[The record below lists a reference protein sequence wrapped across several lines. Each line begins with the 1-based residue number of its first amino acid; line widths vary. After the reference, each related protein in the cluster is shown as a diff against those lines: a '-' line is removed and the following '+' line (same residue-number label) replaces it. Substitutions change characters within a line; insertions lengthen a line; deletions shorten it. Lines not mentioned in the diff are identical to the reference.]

1 MDLSSLHGP
10 LRPPR
15 RPNNSTPQTGNVA
28 TEETDFSRP
37 VETTEAEEV
46 RADDGTATATGPGS
60 GSGTAAT
67 AAAVTTTA
75 PTTAEEEIQIL
86 DLHGENPLV
95 AYGNQIFSCSWAD
108 QLGTE
113 LLLTAPDEI
122 PDGVALTRGK
132 DFDLVAA
139 NRVKILGH
147 KAHLISGSEGVS
159 SSGTAN
165 TAASAG
171 TGTGTGS
178 NQARFLERLAA
189 IKQSQGETDAVR
201 TVFSTRRTQQGLVE
215 ERLRGWTDWQR
226 LQDELQS
233 TTES

>member
-1 MDLSSLHGP
+1 M
-10 LRPPR
+10 
-15 RPNNSTPQTGNVA
+15 
-28 TEETDFSRP
+28 
-37 VETTEAEEV
+37 
-46 RADDGTATATGPGS
+46 TAA
-60 GSGTAAT
+60 AAT
-67 AAAVTTTA
+67 A
-75 PTTAEEEIQIL
+75 PTPAEEEQEVQIL
-86 DLHGENPLV
+86 DLHSENPVV

-132 DFDLVAA
+132 DFNLVAA

-147 KAHLISGSEGVS
+147 KAHLISGSEGADAATTS
-159 SSGTAN
+159 S
-165 TAASAG
+165 
-171 TGTGTGS
+171 TGTGS
-178 NQARFLERLAA
+178 SSQAQFLERLAA

-233 TTES
+233 QE

>member
-1 MDLSSLHGP
+1 M
-10 LRPPR
+10 
-15 RPNNSTPQTGNVA
+15 
-28 TEETDFSRP
+28 
-37 VETTEAEEV
+37 
-46 RADDGTATATGPGS
+46 
-60 GSGTAAT
+60 
-67 AAAVTTTA
+67 
-75 PTTAEEEIQIL
+75 
-86 DLHGENPLV
+86 

-147 KAHLISGSEGVS
+147 KAHLISGSEGAAATATS
-159 SSGTAN
+159 S
-165 TAASAG
+165 ASA

-189 IKQSQGETDAVR
+189 VKQSQGETDAVR

-215 ERLRGWTDWQR
+215 ERLRGWTDFQR
-226 LQDELQS
+226 LQEELNQ
-233 TTES
+233 TE